1 MSRSRLMIAALV
13 LVSGLTAGCGGNKPQ
28 PTQNTPTPAIIPPV
42 QPPAL
47 PTTPS
52 SVDAV
57 TAERAKLS
65 PADRSL
71 VDAQEWCVVST
82 DERLGAMGPPIKLD
96 IKGQPVFV
104 CCKGCQKKAE
114 ADPEKTL
121 GILTALKGKKGEAVP
136 GAPDKAG
143 EKHDHAKADPKAG
156 GHDHGGMGGMG
167 GMGDPKMMQDM
178 MGIRTLFA
186 ARDKI
191 TRKVTVLKNG
201 VETIT
206 ESDDDKVAEQ
216 IRQHVATMYK
226 RIEDGKPIMP
236 MNHQPIF
243 AEMIKHAKKITF
255 KTEKTEKGI
264 KVTETSDDPYV
275 AKLLQSHAE
284 LVTSFIKNGMEQMMK
299 EHPLPQKPDA
309 PSDKPK

>member
-1 MSRSRLMIAALV
+1 MSRSRLLIAAV
-13 LVSGLTAGCGGNKPQ
+13 ALVSGLIAGCGGSNPQ
-28 PTQNTPTPAIIPPV
+28 PTQHAPVIAPPAQPPV
-42 QPPAL
+42 QPAPP
-47 PTTPS
+47 PTA
-52 SVDAV
+52 DAV
-57 TAERAKLS
+57 AAERAKLS
-65 PADRSL
+65 PADRAL
-71 VDAQEWCVVST
+71 ADAQEWCAVST

-96 IKGQPVFV
+96 IKGQTVFV

-121 GILTALKGKKGEAVP
+121 GILTALKTKASGTSPVAPDKKGET
-136 GAPDKAG
+136 AG
-143 EKHDHAKADPKAG
+143 GHDHAKSDPKPG
-156 GHDHGGMGGMG
+156 GHDHGGMGGM
-167 GMGDPKMMQDM
+167 MGDPKMMQDM
-178 MGIRTLFA
+178 MGIRALFA
-186 ARDKI
+186 AKDKI

-201 VETIT
+201 VETVT

-243 AEMIKHAKKITF
+243 AEMIKHAKKITL
-255 KTEKTEKGI
+255 KTEKTDKGI

-284 LVTSFIKNGMEQMMK
+284 LVDKFIKNGMEQMMK
-299 EHPLPQKPDA
+299 EHPLPEKGDA
-309 PSDKPK
+309 PAKKEK